1 MSRAQKGGGGCRT
14 HEDQGV
20 GFSPGWERKARFW
33 SLEERRWGRRGV
45 GKQDMGWRAAPQGCS
60 RLLMILLRMVR
71 SSLTLISMSWGR
83 REDGTHSGER
93 LPLGAP
99 EHPSTT
105 PSLPP
110 LPVV

>member
-1 MSRAQKGGGGCRT
+1 MVEGAPPTETKGLGSAQGGSRGTEVGG
-14 HEDQGV
+14 
-20 GFSPGWERKARFW
+20 
-33 SLEERRWGRRGV
+33 RGV
-45 GKQDMGWRAAPQGCS
+45 GKQGMGWRAATQGRS
-60 RLLMILLRMVR
+60 RLPMILLRMVC
-71 SSLTLISMSWGR
+71 SSLTLISMSWGK

-99 EHPSTT
+99 DRPSTT